1 MSAGGAFFDGY
12 SADALAYD
20 ARPPVRVTRRIRRDA
35 HMSRALLLNLVHD
48 EERRA
53 ALLEHGRL
61 SLLWIERREDH
72 TFVGNVYKGRVLRL
86 EPSIGAAFVDLGL
99 ERPGF
104 LHASD
109 IRRPWSE
116 EAGAGAVRDGELAI
130 EDYVEAGADVVVQVT
145 RDPIAHKGATISTY
159 VSLPGRTLVLIPR
172 LGRTAVSRKI
182 EDEPERERL
191 RSVLDGFDRPD
202 DVGVVARTA
211 AVGMAAD
218 ELTVEYGELRRTHD
232 RLMAKVEQATAPAL
246 LHADDEFAARAVRE
260 LCARSPDGSNGPL
273 QVIVDDPAAE
283 DLLRDALSAEAD
295 ARIEVHDG
303 DAPLFHAHGVEQEVR
318 RLRSPRV
325 ALEGG
330 ASLVIQQTEALW
342 AIDVNSGRRRNGGNL
357 EQTALDTDLVA
368 AVEVARQIRLRDLA
382 GLIIV
387 DFIDCKD
394 PENRARVE
402 EAVRRELARDPA
414 RMRVAAMSEFMVQEI
429 TRRRAR
435 AGAGRAGL
443 APCTACGGTGHV
455 HKPSAAGL
463 AALRDVGA
471 LLARREGTS
480 LEIACAP
487 AVADDLEGREDE
499 LLRLERRHRATIDVV
514 EDPDLAPDR
523 FVVRAVRAG

>member
-1 MSAGGAFFDGY
+1 
-12 SADALAYD
+12 
-20 ARPPVRVTRRIRRDA
+20 
-35 HMSRALLLNLVHD
+35 MSRALLLNLVHD

-53 ALLEHGRL
+53 ALLEDGRL
-61 SLLWIERREDH
+61 SLLWIERREEH

-86 EPSIGAAFVDLGL
+86 EPSIGAAFVELGL

-109 IRRPWSE
+109 VRRPWSE
-116 EAGAGAVRDGELAI
+116 DAGEGAVRDGDLAI
-130 EDYVEAGADVVVQVT
+130 QDYVQAGDDVVVQVT
-145 RDPIAHKGATISTY
+145 RDPIGHKGATISTY

-182 EDEPERERL
+182 EDDGERERL
-191 RSVLDGFDRPD
+191 RAVLDGFERPG
-202 DVGVVARTA
+202 DVGIVARTA
-211 AVGMAAD
+211 AVG
-218 ELTVEYGELRRTHD
+218 VEAGELASEYAELRKTHD
-232 RLMAKVEQATAPAL
+232 RLMSTVELATAPAL
-246 LHADDEFAARAVRE
+246 VHADDDFAARAVRE
-260 LCARSPDGSNGPL
+260 LCARSPDGSRGPL

-283 DLLRDALSAEAD
+283 DLLRDALSAEAE
-295 ARIEVHDG
+295 ASIEVHDAE
-303 DAPLFHAHGVEQEVR
+303 APLFHAHGVEQEVR

-325 ALEGG
+325 PLPGG

-357 EQTALDTDLVA
+357 EQTAVDTDLVA

-394 PENRARVE
+394 PANRARVE
-402 EAVRRELARDPA
+402 EAVRTELARDPA
-414 RMRVAAMSEFMVQEI
+414 RMRIAGMSEFMVQEI

-443 APCTACGGTGHV
+443 APCGACGGTGRV
-455 HKPSAAGL
+455 HKPAAAGL
-463 AALRDVGA
+463 AALRDAGA
-471 LLARREGTS
+471 LLAKRGGATV
-480 LEIACAP
+480 EIACAP

-499 LLRLERRHRATIDVV
+499 LVRLERRHRATIDVV

-523 FVVRAVRAG
+523 FVVRAV